1 MAMET
6 TVICDSCG
14 VRAGLLDPASGFI
27 SLPGGWSSISVTVYA
42 SNAYTANR
50 VGNSILCP
58 DCRTA
63 INARP
68 MKVAGLPFQV

>member
-14 VRAGLLDPASGFI
+14 VRAGLLYPASGFLP
-27 SLPGGWSSISVTVYA
+27 LPGGWSSISVTVYTGDV
-42 SNAYTANR
+42 YLANR
-50 VGNSILCP
+50 VGNNILCL